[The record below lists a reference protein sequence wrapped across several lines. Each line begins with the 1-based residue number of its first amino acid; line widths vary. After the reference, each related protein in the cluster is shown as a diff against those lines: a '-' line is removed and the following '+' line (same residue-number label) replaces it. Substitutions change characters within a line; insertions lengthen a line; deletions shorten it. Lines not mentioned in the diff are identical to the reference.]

1 MGNRITVGI
10 KDTEQQ
16 TIGVVFES
24 GEYLADEVGVR
35 VGEGGDVSGGEG
47 LHDGVEQNRKSAT
60 IIAVSLH
67 CTPEYLNSG
76 TAAVNSTNP
85 VPGRREQVEV
95 CLLRDLRQRVRSNG
109 GNTTQRM
116 G

>member
-1 MGNRITVGI
+1 MGDRITVGLNI
-10 KDTEQQ
+10 QNNRQSVLYLNLVK
-16 TIGVVFES
+16 
-24 GEYLADEVGVR
+24 YLADEVGVR
-35 VGEGGDVSGGEG
+35 VGECGDVSGGEG

-95 CLLRDLRQRVRSNG
+95 CLLRDLRQRVRGNG